1 MSRLRSP
8 GYPNFSLP
16 AALKQAEKVF
26 STNRRNPMDRN
37 SAAIAMG
44 YSGSSGAADK
54 AIATL
59 THYGL
64 LDKVGKGEVRIS
76 QLALDILHPSPDSNR
91 GNALL
96 IAAFKPQ
103 LFTVL
108 KNRFPDGH
116 VSDTTLRSFL
126 IREEFQ
132 NRAIDPV
139 IKAYTETSAFLR
151 QENAY
156 ESYDSAPANTVESHG
171 EANGGS
177 DMTEYMSAGVQPTAR
192 APAAQTVVA
201 APNERVVFTE
211 EGSPGQSLRLVATGE
226 VDDYLLEALEDYV
239 KRQRKRLTPKGQ

>member
-1 MSRLRSP
+1 M
-8 GYPNFSLP
+8 
-16 AALKQAEKVF
+16 
-26 STNRRNPMDRN
+26 T
-37 SAAIAMG
+37 
-44 YSGSSGAADK
+44 
-54 AIATL
+54 
-59 THYGL
+59 
-64 LDKVGKGEVRIS
+64 
-76 QLALDILHPSPDSNR
+76 
-91 GNALL
+91 
-96 IAAFKPQ
+96 AAFKPQ

-108 KNRFPDGH
+108 RNRFPDGH

-156 ESYDSAPANTVESHG
+156 ESYDSPLENTVESNG
-171 EANGGS
+171 DANGDA
-177 DMTEYMSAGVQPTAR
+177 DMTEYMSAGVQPAAR
-192 APAAQTVVA
+192 QSAVQTVAV

-239 KRQRKRLTPKGQ
+239 KRQRKRLAPKPQ